1 MDRSSLVAAYR
12 ELIAHGL
19 SQGTA
24 GNVSL
29 RHGAA
34 MLITPSALPA
44 AAMRAPDIAAMP
56 IAGDGAWRG
65 RARPSS
71 EWRMHRDIYR
81 ARPEIGAIVHA
92 HAPYATAL
100 AMARRPIPAAHYMV
114 AAFGGADVP
123 CAPYATF
130 GTAALSAVAVQA
142 LAGRTA
148 CLLANHGC
156 LALGA
161 DLAEAMWR
169 AMELE
174 TLSKQYL
181 LSLAAGPVLL
191 GEAELAEA
199 LAAFGAYRGGTSGG
213 GKSGGG
219 AERGGAT
226 GSKPAAA
233 APTRSRRRSSAR

>member
-1 MDRSSLVAAYR
+1 MNRSALVAAYR
-12 ELIAHGL
+12 ELIARGL

-24 GNVSL
+24 GNISV
-29 RHGAA
+29 RHGEA

-81 ARPEIGAIVHA
+81 ARPEIAAIVHA

-100 AMARRPIPAAHYMV
+100 AMARRPIPPAHYMV
-114 AAFGGADVP
+114 AAFGGGDVP

-130 GTAALSAVAVQA
+130 GTAALSAVAVRA

-156 LALGA
+156 LALGT

-169 AMELE
+169 ALELE
-174 TLSKQYL
+174 TISKQYL

-199 LAAFGAYRGGTSGG
+199 QAAFGAYRGGASQ
-213 GKSGGG
+213 
-219 AERGGAT
+219 AAANRDGAT

-233 APTRSRRRSSAR
+233 APTRSRHRSSAR

>member
-1 MDRSSLVAAYR
+1 MHRTALVAAYR
-12 ELIAHGL
+12 ELIARGL

-24 GNVSL
+24 GNISL

-44 AAMRAPDIAAMP
+44 ASMRAADIAAMP
-56 IAGDGAWRG
+56 ITGDGDWRG

-130 GTAALSAVAVQA
+130 GTAALSAVAVRA
-142 LAGRTA
+142 LLGRTA

-174 TLSKQYL
+174 TLAKQYL

-191 GEAELAEA
+191 GEAELGEA
-199 LAAFGAYRGGTSGG
+199 LAAFGAYRGG
-213 GKSGGG
+213 G
-219 AERGGAT
+219 AG
-226 GSKPAAA
+226 PAAGTG
-233 APTRSRRRSSAR
+233 APARTRRR